1 MSNAV
6 LNKFMNMF
14 GMGAE
19 ESEEEEYDDVN
30 EVYEDPEEELEPKG
44 LFGRKNSK
52 VVNMAAQVRMV
63 IMQPTSFEQ
72 SEEICDLLKEK
83 TIEQA
88 LLIKDYDIISALG
101 ELPLDKIHCA
111 ITVTDAI
118 KSAIDNYYERKA
130 KEQKKEEKAKIKAMK
145 DMFNFN

>member
-1 MSNAV
+1 MNKYNEKVMQNFLNPKNAGVLRGANATNKINNQDQSSMDIVKFYLKINDETEVIEDARFKTCGCTAAIAVSNVA
-6 LNKFMNMF
+6 
-14 GMGAE
+14 
-19 ESEEEEYDDVN
+19 
-30 EVYEDPEEELEPKG
+30 
-44 LFGRKNSK
+44 
-52 VVNMAAQVRMV
+52 
-63 IMQPTSFEQ
+63 
-72 SEEICDLLKEK
+72 CDLLKEK

-145 DMFNFN
+145 NMFNFN